1 MRKFIGEILIE
12 MEVTTELEVNNALA
26 KQRDDDD
33 RRPIGEILVEM
44 NACQP
49 LHVARALAE
58 QYDMRFID
66 LEVMDIPMQI
76 LELVP
81 RDTCREN
88 KVIPVALR
96 GDALT
101 VAMANPLDLGIIDN
115 LRFSTSRQIEAAVA
129 SERQIVAALEAGWG
143 YSEDKLDQML
153 GELTENIEYRELEDE
168 EGGSADDAPVIRYVT
183 QIIQNAL
190 DSSASDIHIEPM
202 ADRLRIRYRIDGLC
216 FAMDPAPKRLQG
228 PVIQRI
234 KIMAGM
240 QVEERRRPQDG
251 RIKAQISGKMI
262 DLRVSSLPAVYGE
275 SVVMRILDQDNLKLS
290 LGDMGFDPTDFKRYD
305 DLIHRPNGIIL
316 VTGPTG
322 SGKTTTLYAT
332 LNDLNT
338 SDRKIITAEDPVEYM
353 LDGINQ
359 CQVRHRIGLDFPRI
373 LRAMLRQAP
382 NIILVGEIRD
392 QETANIAIN
401 AALTG
406 HMVFS
411 TLHTNDA
418 PSAITRLTDMDVAP
432 FLVATSIQAVLAQ
445 RLIRTNCSH
454 CAEPFT
460 ADPAY
465 LKALKITP
473 EMLEGRTLMR
483 GRGCDKCNGSGY
495 KGRMGIYELMVMN
508 SELRTLAFEGATT
521 DQVRAAAIANGM
533 NTLAMD
539 GVRKVLQGI
548 TTPEEILRMAKE
560 DG

>member
-1 MRKFIGEILIE
+1 MRKFLGEILTE
-12 MEVTTELEVNNALA
+12 MEVTTDLEVNAALA
-26 KQRDDDD
+26 KQRDDNDT
-33 RRPIGEILVEM
+33 RPIGEILVEM
-44 NACQP
+44 KACQP
-49 LHVARALAE
+49 EHVARALAE

-66 LEVMDIPMQI
+66 LEAMEIPTQL
-76 LELVP
+76 LELIP

-88 KVIPVALR
+88 KVIPVAVR
-96 GDALT
+96 EGTLT
-101 VAMANPLDLGIIDN
+101 VAMANPLDLGIIDS

-129 SERQIVAALEAGWG
+129 SERQIIKALERGWG

-153 GELTENIEYRELEDE
+153 GELTENIEYRDLEDE
-168 EGGSADDAPVIRYVT
+168 ETASGDDAPVIRYVT
-183 QIIQNAL
+183 QILQNAL
-190 DSSASDIHIEPM
+190 DSKASDIHIEPM
-202 ADRLRIRYRIDGLC
+202 ADRLRIRYRIDGIC

-251 RIKAQISGKMI
+251 RIKAQLAGKMI

-290 LGDMGFDPTDFKRYD
+290 LGDMGFDPTDYKRFS
-305 DLIHRPNGIIL
+305 DLIRRPNGIIL

-332 LNDLNT
+332 LNELNT

-382 NIILVGEIRD
+382 NVILVGEIRD
-392 QETANIAIN
+392 HETANIAIN

-406 HMVFS
+406 HLVFS

-445 RLIRTNCSH
+445 RLIRTNCAH
-454 CAEPFT
+454 CAEPFN
-460 ADPAY
+460 ADPKH

-483 GRGCDKCNGSGY
+483 GRGCEKCNFSGY
-495 KGRMGIYELMVMN
+495 KGRRGIYELMVMN
-508 SELRTLAFEGATT
+508 GQIRQLAFDGATT

-548 TTPEEILRMAKE
+548 TTPEEVLRIAKQ
-560 DG
+560 DS

>member
-1 MRKFIGEILIE
+1 
-12 MEVTTELEVNNALA
+12 
-26 KQRDDDD
+26 
-33 RRPIGEILVEM
+33 
-44 NACQP
+44 
-49 LHVARALAE
+49 
-58 QYDMRFID
+58 
-66 LEVMDIPMQI
+66 
-76 LELVP
+76 
-81 RDTCREN
+81 
-88 KVIPVALR
+88 VIPVAVR

-101 VAMANPLDLGIIDN
+101 IAMANPLDLGIIDN
-115 LRFSTSRQIEAAVA
+115 LRFVTSRQIEAAVA
-129 SERQIVAALEAGWG
+129 SERQIVHALEEGWG
-143 YSEDKLDQML
+143 YSEDKLDHML
-153 GELTENIEYRELEDE
+153 GELTENIEYRELEEE

-240 QVEERRRPQDG
+240 QVEEKRRPQDG
-251 RIKAQISGKMI
+251 RIKAQVSGKMI

-290 LGDMGFDPTDFKRYD
+290 LGDMGFDATDYKRYS
-305 DLIHRPNGIIL
+305 DLIRRPNGIIL

-332 LNDLNT
+332 LNELNT

-382 NIILVGEIRD
+382 NVILVGEIRD

-406 HMVFS
+406 HLVFS

-418 PSAITRLTDMDVAP
+418 SSAITRLTDMDVAP

-454 CAEPFT
+454 CAEPYT
-460 ADPAY
+460 PDPAH
-465 LKALKITP
+465 LTALKITP
-473 EMLEGRTLMR
+473 EMLEGRTLKR
-483 GRGCDKCNGSGY
+483 GRGCDVCNGSGY

-508 SELRTLAFEGATT
+508 SELRALAFEGATT

-548 TTPEEILRMAKE
+548 TTPEEILRMAKQ